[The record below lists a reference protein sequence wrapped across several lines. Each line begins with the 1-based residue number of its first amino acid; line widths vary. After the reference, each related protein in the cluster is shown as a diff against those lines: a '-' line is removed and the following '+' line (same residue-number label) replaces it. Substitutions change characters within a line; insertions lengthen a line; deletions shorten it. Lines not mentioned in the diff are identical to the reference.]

1 MLDSQM
7 TVMRYTLGRIFPFQK
22 EAVSQMSVTDSNSC

>member
-1 MLDSQM
+1 MLDIQM
-7 TVMRYTLGRIFPFQK
+7 TITRYTLGSIFPFQK